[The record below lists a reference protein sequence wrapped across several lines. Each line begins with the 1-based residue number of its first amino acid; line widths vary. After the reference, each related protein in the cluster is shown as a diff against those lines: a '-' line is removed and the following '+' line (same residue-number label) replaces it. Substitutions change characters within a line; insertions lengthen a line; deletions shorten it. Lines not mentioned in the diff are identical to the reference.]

1 MSTTDTTSHLMTPS
15 VNQQSTANGLMQSLP
30 VKMDFLQAISA
41 TLALGDAVIIGID
54 NNSDVQTSQLA
65 WSLTQRGL

>member
-1 MSTTDTTSHLMTPS
+1 
-15 VNQQSTANGLMQSLP
+15 MQSLP